1 MHYTEIAYVLPRLPE
16 KILLSH
22 VNDKFTGNVMPDVLW

>member
-1 MHYTEIAYVLPRLPE
+1 MHFTEIAYVLPRLPE